1 MARILMPSF
10 NPVALREMKSRVRGP
25 RTLALFF
32 VYLAVLAVF
41 IFVVYLRKGANSSYS
56 YGGTLLSGNYGP
68 TRNFET
74 GQDIFL
80 SIFLYL
86 IFMVAVVTP
95 AVCGGLVSREMEEG
109 TYDLLLVTPVKGRT
123 LVYGKLIG
131 SVGYL
136 FMLILATLPLTCIV
150 FIFGGV
156 GPEDVAAGYAI
167 VLMETVV
174 FSIISLFFSA
184 LFRLTNVAII
194 FTYFVI
200 ALLLLG
206 VPVASSSLVASI
218 NADTTRPS
226 ANGFRVDP
234 RTDPDF
240 DFPKR
245 ILVLNP
251 FASLGSVLAPNAPYR
266 PSSSEDLQLFPNS
279 RLYWGNPTI
288 YYGTPT
294 YIPNSNSR
302 IRYEESKLPVLPF
315 GLTLWQ
321 GYLLVYTAIGI
332 VFLLLST
339 GAVKPLPGGVIYAP
353 AKGFSALKKAA
364 ASKKNRTP
372 LAAGSA
378 TAKVA
383 GVKTKKAKKAKNAT
397 IGPVQLATITAGAAG
412 AKTEQIVAVTGNTI
426 ENSVIEAATE
436 ARTNQNTIEARNASQ
451 PAPQQEAAIG
461 PENIEPAQVQVPGKV
476 ASMTPVQA
484 VETAEQVPAQA
495 ESPGVEIKNTLEAGT
510 PGGSSPAPVS
520 AEATLHP
527 RHREALG

>member
-1 MARILMPSF
+1 MARVLMPSF

-32 VYLAVLAVF
+32 AYLAVLAVF
-41 IFVVYLRKGANSSYS
+41 IFVVYLRKGATTTYS

-95 AVCGGLVSREMEEG
+95 AVCGSLVSREMEEG

-131 SVGYL
+131 SIGYL

-150 FIFGGV
+150 FVFGGV

-184 LFRLTNVAII
+184 LFRLTNIAII

-218 NADTTRPS
+218 NADPTRPA

-240 DFPKR
+240 DLPKR
-245 ILVLNP
+245 MLVLNP
-251 FASLGSVLAPNAPYR
+251 FAALGSVLAPNAPYR

-279 RLYWGNPTI
+279 RLYWGNPTV

-294 YIPNSNSR
+294 FIANSSSR
-302 IRYEESKLPVLPF
+302 LRYEESKLPVLPYGF
-315 GLTLWQ
+315 SLWQ
-321 GYLLVYTAIGI
+321 VYLLVYAAIGV

-364 ASKKNRTP
+364 AARKNRTP
-372 LAAGSA
+372 VMAITAETAPLKAGNIKIG
-378 TAKVA
+378 KV
-383 GVKTKKAKKAKNAT
+383 KKAKDAA
-397 IGPVQLATITAGAAG
+397 GPVEAAPITAPPTG
-412 AKTEQIVAVTGNTI
+412 AKSGETEVATVVPA

-436 ARTNQNTIEARNASQ
+436 ARTDQNKTEAAVSPQ
-451 PAPQQEAAIG
+451 QTFEEATVAPQTLQPGQIAAITLIQ
-461 PENIEPAQVQVPGKV
+461 EVAAPAQ
-476 ASMTPVQA
+476 TP
-484 VETAEQVPAQA
+484 AEA
-495 ESPGVEIKNTLEAGT
+495 ENSGVEIKSSPEVKT
-510 PGGSSPAPVS
+510 PGELSPPLPA
-520 AEATLHP
+520 AEKNPPP
-527 RHREALG
+527 RYREALG